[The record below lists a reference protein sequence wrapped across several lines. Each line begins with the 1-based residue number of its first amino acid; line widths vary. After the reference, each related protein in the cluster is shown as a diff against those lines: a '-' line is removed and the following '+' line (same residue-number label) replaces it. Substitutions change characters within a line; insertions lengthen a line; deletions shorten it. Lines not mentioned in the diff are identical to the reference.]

1 MRLRLA
7 SFLIV
12 SLSVPSFAATRV
24 QLVDKAERGR
34 DIGGGG
40 ERVISR
46 TVSRPVR
53 VRTIDTTAA
62 AHAAD
67 AVDGGRVLRRR
78 RLHELERGAAARED
92 RGRRRVA
99 AQDRARHEVGVRGGR
114 VPVRLLLPVSGHVDG
129 THADG
134 EEVYVEL
141 HRGGSYM
148 PLYYPTTRG
157 EVAVHAARHG
167 AGRFMA
173 QPAVSVSAPFD
184 ATEALVHAVGFAR
197 DTRFRV
203 AVGDAPARN
212 VRATGLVTAVDL
224 NLHLRRGENLL
235 TMAPEGSG
243 GVVAFGAGRSI
254 VLER

>member
-62 AHAAD
+62 AHADLMA
-67 AVDGGRVLRRR
+67 RTILRGNTPAAAIFPR
-78 RLHELERGAAARED
+78 RGAALELVQPTTSKDTPAVY
-92 RGRRRVA
+92 RVS
-99 AQDRARHEVGVRGGR
+99 GVRGGR